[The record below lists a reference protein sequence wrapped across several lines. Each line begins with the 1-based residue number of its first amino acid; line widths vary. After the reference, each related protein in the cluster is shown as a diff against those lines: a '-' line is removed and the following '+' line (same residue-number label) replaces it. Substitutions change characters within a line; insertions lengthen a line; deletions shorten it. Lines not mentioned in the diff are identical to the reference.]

1 MKQCLLYQNN
11 PKMLQSGSLKS
22 FGNLN
27 IFRLEGEPTGS
38 YTKGPGGFLVKQLP
52 APVVISL
59 PFGLIRCE
67 RSGFNGDK
75 DSRNRP
81 PIPFPV
87 LPANINRVFSS
98 T

>member
-1 MKQCLLYQNN
+1 MKQRLLYQNN
-11 PKMLQSGSLKS
+11 PEMLQSGNLKS

-27 IFRLEGEPTGS
+27 IFHLECEPAGS
-38 YTKGPGGFLVKQLP
+38 YTKGPGGFLVKRLP
-52 APVVISL
+52 APVVINL
-59 PFGLIRCE
+59 RFGLLPYE
-67 RSGFNGDK
+67 LSGFNGDK

-87 LPANINRVFSS
+87 LPTNINGVFSS

>member
-11 PKMLQSGSLKS
+11 PKMLQSGTLKS

-27 IFRLEGEPTGS
+27 IFHLEYEPAGS
-38 YTKGPGGFLVKQLP
+38 YTKGLGVFLVKQLL
-52 APVVISL
+52 APVVINL
-59 PFGLIRCE
+59 LFGLIPCE
-67 RSGFNGDK
+67 LSGFNGDK
-75 DSRNRP
+75 DSRNWP

-87 LPANINRVFSS
+87 LPTNINGVFSS